1 MDTSD
6 YQKWAQTTD
15 ATPVPGKKYTIP
27 NTIHID
33 LGETKILDQVPF
45 AILSVWRSMAES
57 DKAAW
62 QQKGYLVLWD
72 EGVID
77 NDITTHLGSPN
88 IYGYVYIGH
97 GWKGGIINTYS
108 HVGAD
113 IGVGPDRYTKHGIA
127 FMNLNSCYSAD
138 KVPIIRKHYR
148 FNAWESNVAT
158 RGWFKGYT
166 GSVNTLNE
174 LFLWAIT
181 RGKNDQPFG
190 R

>member
-1 MDTSD
+1 
-6 YQKWAQTTD
+6 
-15 ATPVPGKKYTIP
+15 
-27 NTIHID
+27 

-88 IYGYVYIGH
+88 IYGYLYIGH

-138 KVPIIRKHYR
+138 KVPIIRKNYR

-181 RGKNDQPFG
+181 RGKNDQPFQP
-190 R
+190 